1 MEPGHPQPGVEG
13 RGGMHQCTLVLLEC
27 IARDAVKHW
36 YCLSSLLLSRNA
48 VSKSKALCPS
58 HYFMHKRKPR
68 ADA

>member
-1 MEPGHPQPGVEG
+1 
-13 RGGMHQCTLVLLEC
+13 
-27 IARDAVKHW
+27 
-36 YCLSSLLLSRNA
+36 LLLSRNA